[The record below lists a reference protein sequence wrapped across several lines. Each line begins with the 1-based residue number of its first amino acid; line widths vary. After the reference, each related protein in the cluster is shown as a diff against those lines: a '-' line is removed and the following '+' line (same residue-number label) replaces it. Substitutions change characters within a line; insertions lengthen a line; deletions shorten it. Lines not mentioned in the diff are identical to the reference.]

1 MPDDEN
7 GYCLSLRDS
16 IGGDVNWEAIHLSL
30 CCGDRNFSVAD
41 RSLGGVLRV
50 DDGAPEDASDSAEA
64 AAPWRQADEA
74 TESWE
79 SAASTATPHC
89 AS

>member
-1 MPDDEN
+1 MEAGKRNFHDPNLEARVPDDEN

-50 DDGAPEDASDSAEA
+50 DDGAPCSSRGGGY
-64 AAPWRQADEA
+64 P
-74 TESWE
+74 
-79 SAASTATPHC
+79 
-89 AS
+89 